1 MLTGASVPHV
11 PEGTTMEDA
20 VEEINRSGLGMT
32 IVISSDD
39 ILVGI
44 ITDGDLRRLIARK
57 KSIIDLSVE
66 DAMTKNPRTVG
77 PNSPAY
83 DALNMM
89 EQYQITVL
97 PITDSTGKVLGILH
111 LHEIL
116 GKGDFKFNSKL

>member
-1 MLTGASVPHV
+1 
-11 PEGTTMEDA
+11 
-20 VEEINRSGLGMT
+20 
-32 IVISSDD
+32 
-39 ILVGI
+39 VGI

>member
-20 VEEINRSGLGMT
+20 VEVINRSGLGMT

-57 KSIIDLSVE
+57 KSIIDLCVE

-116 GKGDFKFNSKL
+116 GKGDFKFNSQL